1 MKMDVFGK
9 RVTTKSGKSFYNYF
23 GKLTTKSG
31 EEVSVA
37 VKFKEDA
44 GEPTCV
50 PCTISF
56 DKKDVNLATKT
67 VTYEVDNETKTTQQ
81 KTLWVSAYE
90 EHEYVDTSMDDFI

>member
-23 GKLTTKSG
+23 GKLTKKDG

-37 VKFKEDA
+37 VKFKEEA

-56 DKKDVNLATKT
+56 EKKDVNLATKT
-67 VTYEVDNETKTTQQ
+67 VTYEVDNETKSTQQ
-81 KTLWVSAYE
+81 KTLWVSNYVE
-90 EHEYVDTSMDDFI
+90 EEYVDNSMDDFI